1 MFLPYLCI
9 SQLKNTIM
17 TNETKTISVT
27 ELVTLLSNVN
37 TPQFVGGIFD
47 VPEDMNKFLDYWII
61 NEEGKKKK
69 NPNPTPNPYYESG
82 IRKVSK
88 KFKLVTGFDYEK
100 SVNNR
105 LEKEGKEGNFESKEN
120 WFDVVSK
127 GLVVNKN
134 NPDKFYFRYQYQT
147 DSTTESV
154 SYFEGNPIDKHVYQS
169 FLKEKSNYENQG
181 LDNPLRFQ
189 VVGVENIKEISFGGV
204 KYILEK

>member
-1 MFLPYLCI
+1 MV
-9 SQLKNTIM
+9 
-17 TNETKTISVT
+17 NETKTISVT

-88 KFKLVTGFDYEK
+88 KYKLVTGFDYEK

-134 NPDKFYFRYQYQT
+134 NPNKFYFRYQYQP
-147 DSTTESV
+147 DSTTETT
-154 SYFEGNPIDKHVYQS
+154 SYFEGNPIDKQIYQS

-189 VVGVENIKEISFGGV
+189 VVGVENIKEISFGGT
-204 KYILEK
+204 KYLIER